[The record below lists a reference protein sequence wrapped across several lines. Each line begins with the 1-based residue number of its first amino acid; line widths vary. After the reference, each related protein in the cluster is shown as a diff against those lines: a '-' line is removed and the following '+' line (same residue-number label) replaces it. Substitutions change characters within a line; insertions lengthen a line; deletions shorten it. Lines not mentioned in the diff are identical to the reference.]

1 MSSPRELRLIR
12 LRVEGY
18 GRFRNFDFE
27 PAAQPGT
34 LIVAPNETGKSTLAS
49 AIFRGLFGFGDKSRE
64 ETRRPWSGGPFA
76 TLQKWS
82 FGEGETCEI
91 RRDFDSQEVT
101 VEWRV
106 EGSLERRWE
115 GRPNPRR
122 RSSDRVEF
130 EQELKRLLGFA
141 SPDIFRQIAFVG
153 PGDTGVRPLAAELLR
168 LLSGGE
174 RVDFRT
180 AVAEFEAGYYDLTRA
195 GLRDAARDAK
205 QKPRRLEV
213 LAARKAELSGRLAD
227 ALEARQ
233 VRGEAEEELAEAR
246 RRTKELE
253 RQLEERGATREAIDR
268 MARIRGEITAAEER
282 WEELDRRV
290 EQFVDWERRVRRRST
305 ELEPLVRYLHLPGD
319 FPERVERLRQ
329 RAEDRRAIVE
339 KGEAARRRAA
349 ESSGAAVPATAVSV
363 GILLL
368 ALGPVLL
375 PPAVAGPWSWG
386 FVALGVAAIGWG
398 AWRWWVRRSERRR
411 LLLRWTAA
419 QAKATRI
426 EGERRDIAE
435 PLPFDPDG
443 ADLDA
448 ELDRYRRAQDLRK
461 ELDWLQESRESLGDR
476 AAVERERRRL
486 KEEKL
491 DVLRLER
498 RRLLEKH
505 PHLELGPEYERQFLQ
520 DQERLERRRDRAEAE
535 ELRLRRRLAD
545 LPSSTED
552 PHRLRE
558 TIERIDAETE
568 RLELERDAFRL
579 AHATLTACRDEFVR
593 VMTRRLAGRI
603 GHVFEGM
610 TGGRYHGVEIDSASL
625 ELSVHGEEKR
635 NVPAEELSRGTRDQ
649 LYFALRVSLLQ
660 ELAADRALPI
670 VLDDPFLHFDR
681 QRLAQVAETLERLG
695 ATHQIL
701 LFTHDTRLAGWSFPK
716 EWLPEIAGEVVA
728 PSTD

>member
-1 MSSPRELRLIR
+1 MSSSRELRLIR

-18 GRFRNFDFE
+18 GRLRDFVFE
-27 PAAQPGT
+27 PAAEPGT

-64 ETRRPWSGGPFA
+64 NARRPWSGGPFA
-76 TLQKWS
+76 TVQEWS
-82 FGEGETCEI
+82 CGEGETCEI

-195 GLRDAARDAK
+195 GLRDAAREAK

-213 LAARKAELSGRLAD
+213 LAARKAELSSRLAD
-227 ALEARQ
+227 VLEARE
-233 VRGEAEEELAEAR
+233 VRREAEEELAEAR
-246 RRTKELE
+246 RRRKELE
-253 RQLEERGATREAIDR
+253 RQIEERGAAREAIDR
-268 MARIRGEITAAEER
+268 MARIRGEIAAAEER

-290 EQFVDWERRVRRRST
+290 EQFVEWERRVRRRT
-305 ELEPLVRYLHLPGD
+305 AELEPLVRYLHLPED

-339 KGEAARRRAA
+339 RGEAARRRAA
-349 ESSGAAVPATAVSV
+349 ESSGAAIPATAVSV

-386 FVALGVAAIGWG
+386 LVALGMTAIGWG
-398 AWRWWVRRSERRR
+398 AWRWWARRSERRR

-419 QAKATRI
+419 QAEATRI
-426 EGERRDIAE
+426 EGERRGIAE

-461 ELDWLQESRESLGDR
+461 ELDWLQESRATLGDR
-476 AAVERERRRL
+476 GAIERERHRL

-505 PHLELGPEYERQFLQ
+505 PYLELGPEYERQFLQ

-545 LPSSTED
+545 LPGSTED

-558 TIERIDAETE
+558 SIERIDEEAE

-579 AHATLTACRDEFVR
+579 AHLTLTACRDEFVR

-610 TGGRYHGVEIDSASL
+610 TGARYHGVEIDPASL
-625 ELSVHGEEKR
+625 ELSVHGEERR

-681 QRLAQVAETLERLG
+681 QRLAQVEETLERLG
-695 ATHQIL
+695 ANHQIL